1 MYCELCGKEISDY
14 AVDCKRCGGAVK
26 PDYAFLVEKAIE
38 NDRQAKEA
46 LYLFTSKSVYFVAL
60 KMTNNEQDA
69 MDITHDSYMKAFDKL
84 DTLQNPNQFSSWI
97 NRIAANLCKD
107 YFKRIKPDFFED
119 LSTDGMEFQLED
131 ESGELPSDFSVNQNI
146 KEIVHDVINILPEEQ
161 RLCVMMYYF
170 DEMTVGEISEVLG
183 VSEGTVKSRLNYAR
197 KKMKTEID
205 RLSEQGVELRGIAV
219 GLLFRNNLFAECETV
234 NVPEGV
240 LAELFGTGSAAISTA
255 AGAKGISAAAKAIIA
270 VVSSAVVV
278 AGGVGAYLV
287 LADNDN
293 KIANDSSAAE
303 VVMTDMPVTTTT
315 TVDSIAETT
324 AATTTKATSV
334 TTDSTESKVDE
345 PEVDKE
351 QEQIDLLLKAYQ
363 EADKFINDMG
373 QYYYVKNCCIADFD
387 GDNDLELIMIY
398 EVTSGFMYR
407 LIEIDKNITKIS
419 ETKSSLDT
427 GSTSCGIAFNYSDNR
442 AYIYSS
448 RLWEGIYTLAS
459 IYPDYEQLFM
469 SAGSAA
475 YGDNTSQ
482 YEFSIKGNP
491 CSEKECSN
499 YIDQFEFIDLN
510 NNCIT
515 VLLSDGTKK
524 ELDIPKNNVNV
535 DNITAKDILHM
546 TKGEYMELVGEDFHF
561 KAIPGAQDISGYGV
575 VGNDNLSNYSV
586 SFDNS
591 FWRNSDR
598 SEEEDYELFN
608 EIPDNNYAVAIGVS
622 GNGYIN
628 KDVHMGMTYKELLTT
643 IDCLGGINYTAGM
656 VTGAY
661 AFAYIDGESWTLI
674 FEDKDS
680 FLERM
685 DDLTTE
691 IEGRITGPDRY
702 EIDATKENPKLI
714 GAYRT
719 FDGYL
724 DYIYQNTL
732 TATVKA
738 DGGLKL
744 RNSPDKDN
752 SQVMW
757 TIPNGAQ
764 VKYLYNNGY
773 GWVRVYYTTNS
784 GVKKF
789 GYVMSEYLDFDQE

>member
-14 AVDCKRCGGAVK
+14 AVDCKHCGGAIK
-26 PDYAFLVEKAIE
+26 PDYEFLVGQAIK

-84 DTLQNPNQFSSWI
+84 NTLQNPNQFSSWI

-107 YFKRIKPDFFED
+107 YFKKIKLDFFED
-119 LSTDGMEFQLED
+119 MSTDGMEFQLED
-131 ESGELPSDFSVNQNI
+131 ESGGLPSDFSVNQNI

-170 DEMTVGEISEVLG
+170 DEMTVAEISEVLG

-197 KKMKTEID
+197 KKMKAEID
-205 RLSEQGVELRGIAV
+205 RLSEQGVELIGIAV
-219 GLLFRNNLFAECETV
+219 GLLFRNNLFAECEAV
-234 NVPEGV
+234 KVPESV
-240 LAELFGTGSAAISTA
+240 LAKLFGTGSAALSTA

-270 VVSSAVVV
+270 VVSSVAVV

-303 VVMTDMPVTTTT
+303 VVMTDVPVTTTT
-315 TVDSIAETT
+315 AVDSVAKTT
-324 AATTTKATSV
+324 TTTKATSV
-334 TTDSTESKVDE
+334 TTASAESKIDK
-345 PEVDKE
+345 PEVDKN
-351 QEQIDLLLKAYQ
+351 QEQIELLLTAYQ
-363 EADKFINDMG
+363 EADKYINDMG

-387 GDNDLELIMIY
+387 GDNDFELIMIY

-407 LIEIDKNITKIS
+407 VIEIDKNITEIS
-419 ETKSSLDT
+419 ETKSSLDS

-448 RLWEGIYTLAS
+448 RVWDGIYTLAS
-459 IYPDYEQLFM
+459 IYPDYEQIIM

-475 YGDNTSQ
+475 YGDDTSQ
-482 YEFSIKGNP
+482 YEFSINGNP
-491 CSEKECSN
+491 CSEEECN
-499 YIDQFEFIDLN
+499 DYIDKFEFIDLN

-524 ELDIPKNNVNV
+524 ELDIPKNNVNA
-535 DNITAKDILHM
+535 DNITAKDILNM
-546 TKGEYMELVGEDFHF
+546 TKGEYMELVGEDYSFEMIECGVYTLGF
-561 KAIPGAQDISGYGV
+561 GAI
-575 VGNDNLSNYSV
+575 VGNKLSDYSISYDGDFYGLGIDDYIEV
-586 SFDNS
+586 FN
-591 FWRNSDR
+591 NISD
-598 SEEEDYELFN
+598 DTYPLV
-608 EIPDNNYAVAIGVS
+608 IAVS
-622 GNGYIN
+622 GSGSIN
-628 KDVHMGMTYKELLTT
+628 KYVHMGMTYKELLTT
-643 IDCLGGINYTAGM
+643 IDCLGGIYCTSEYDGE
-656 VTGAY
+656 AY
-661 AFAYIDGESWTLI
+661 ADAYIDGELWILA
-674 FEDKDS
+674 FEYQDRFIDK
-680 FLERM
+680 M
-685 DDLTTE
+685 DDLSMKYFGTGCQM
-691 IEGRITGPDRY
+691 GRVGFG
-702 EIDATKENPKLI
+702 IDVTKENPKLVRAI
-714 GAYRT
+714 KRT
-719 FDGYL
+719 DDWF
-724 DYIYQNTL
+724 NNCTP

-752 SQVMW
+752 SQIMW
-757 TIPNGAQ
+757 TIPDGAR
-764 VKYLYNNGY
+764 VSASDMNDTD
-773 GWVRVYYTTNS
+773 WASVYYTSDS

-789 GYVMSEYLDFDQE
+789 GYVMSEYLEFD